1 MKKILLMFGMIVF
14 WATTAQ
20 ADVEINEENF
30 PDDAFR
36 SVIASMPEGM
46 DGILTDEE
54 IAGIE
59 ELVVLWGTPN
69 EVFSLKGIEFF
80 TNLKVFDFAY
90 RFIKELDLS
99 ANKKLEFI
107 RLDLGLLEKLN
118 ISGLTSLKSLICLR
132 GLLTE
137 LDVSTCTS
145 LEYFCCKNNSRLTSL
160 DLSNNTRLKVV
171 HCSSNQL
178 TSLDLTNNINLK
190 ELDCSYN
197 QLTSII
203 LPQSEMLSKVECY
216 ANHLSGESMDQ
227 LLASLP
233 TVAKGELYPYIEV
246 ADDDEEGPQT
256 EFNVCTTSQVEVAKS
271 KNWTVYGI
279 YHVLGEYWE
288 EYSGSE
294 TTAIQ
299 NPRQNETTSDC
310 YTIDGRRLDSQP
322 TNKGIYIQNGKKVVI
337 K

>member
-1 MKKILLMFGMIVF
+1 MKKILLLFGMMALL
-14 WATTAQ
+14 ATTAQ
-20 ADVEINEENF
+20 ADVEINETNF
-30 PDDAFR
+30 PDEAFR

-80 TNLKVFDFAY
+80 TNLKVFDLAY

-132 GLLTE
+132 GLITE
-137 LDVSTCTS
+137 LDVKTCTA
-145 LEYFCCKNNSRLTSL
+145 LEYFCCDNTHLTSL
-160 DLSNNTRLKVV
+160 DLSNNTKLKEVE
-171 HCSSNQL
+171 CRDNQL
-178 TSLDLTNNINLK
+178 TSL
-190 ELDCSYN
+190 
-197 QLTSII
+197 I
-203 LPQSEMLSKVECY
+203 LPQSDELTSVICY
-216 ANHLSGESMDQ
+216 DNHIAGEQMDA
-227 LLASLP
+227 LVASLP
-233 TVAKGELYPYIEV
+233 VVTSGKFHVFAGLNEELAKQE
-246 ADDDEEGPQT
+246 ADLGIPQY

-279 YHVLGEYWE
+279 NDGKEWH

-299 NPRQNETTSDC
+299 DPRQNETISDC
-310 YTIDGRRLDSQP
+310 YTVDGRRLDGQP
-322 TNKGIYIQNGKKVVI
+322 TNKGIYIQNGKKIVV

>member
-1 MKKILLMFGMIVF
+1 MKKILLLFGMMALL
-14 WATTAQ
+14 ATTAQ

-30 PDDAFR
+30 PDEAFR

-132 GLLTE
+132 GLITE
-137 LDVSTCTS
+137 LDVKTCTA
-145 LEYFCCKNNSRLTSL
+145 LEYFCCDNTHLTSL
-160 DLSNNTRLKVV
+160 DLSNNTKLKEVE
-171 HCSSNQL
+171 CRDNQL
-178 TSLDLTNNINLK
+178 TSL
-190 ELDCSYN
+190 
-197 QLTSII
+197 I
-203 LPQSEMLSKVECY
+203 LPQSDELTSVICY
-216 ANHLSGESMDQ
+216 DNHIAGEQMDA
-227 LLASLP
+227 LVASLP
-233 TVAKGELYPYIEV
+233 VVTSGKFHVFAGLNEELAKQE
-246 ADDDEEGPQT
+246 ADLGIPQY

-279 YHVLGEYWE
+279 NDGKEWH

-294 TTAIQ
+294 TTAIR
-299 NPRQNETTSDC
+299 NPRQNETISDC
-310 YTIDGRRLDSQP
+310 YTVDGRRLDGQP

>member
-1 MKKILLMFGMIVF
+1 MFGMIVF

-145 LEYFCCKNNSRLTSL
+145 LEYFCCKNNSR
-160 DLSNNTRLKVV
+160 
-171 HCSSNQL
+171 L

>member
-1 MKKILLMFGMIVF
+1 MKKILLLFGMMALL
-14 WATTAQ
+14 ATTAQ
-20 ADVEINEENF
+20 ADVEINETNF
-30 PDDAFR
+30 PDEAFR
-36 SVIASMPEGM
+36 SVIASMPEGN

-59 ELVVLWGTPN
+59 ELVALWGSPI

-80 TNLKVFDFAY
+80 TNLKVFDLAY

-107 RLDLGLLEKLN
+107 RVDLGLLEKLN

-132 GLLTE
+132 GLITE
-137 LDVSTCTS
+137 LDVKTCTA
-145 LEYFCCKNNSRLTSL
+145 LEYFCCDNTHLTSL
-160 DLSNNTRLKVV
+160 DLSNNTKLKEVE
-171 HCSSNQL
+171 CRDNQL
-178 TSLDLTNNINLK
+178 TSL
-190 ELDCSYN
+190 
-197 QLTSII
+197 I
-203 LPQSEMLSKVECY
+203 LPQSNELTSVICY
-216 ANHLSGESMDQ
+216 DNHIAGEQMDA
-227 LLASLP
+227 LVASLP
-233 TVAKGELYPYIEV
+233 VVTSGKFHVFGGLNEELAKQE
-246 ADDDEEGPQT
+246 ADWGIPQY

-279 YHVLGEYWE
+279 NDGKEWH

-299 NPRQNETTSDC
+299 DPRQNETISDC
-310 YTIDGRRLDSQP
+310 YTVDGRRLDGQP
-322 TNKGIYIQNGKKVVI
+322 TSKGIYIQDGKKVVV